1 MALPTGVDD
10 YKVTPR
16 SVLDCSNNS
25 AAADEV
31 RIMYPLVTIFIS
43 HLQGVPIV
51 CRVCVALSPVD
62 PWHCY
67 SNRNRS
73 CPYVDCNGKSRC
85 ETRDVNFLEIRRA
98 VAAGSATHPPW
109 VGKLA
114 A

>member
-1 MALPTGVDD
+1 LIIVDVAGVDGLGGLFLE
-10 YKVTPR
+10 R
-16 SVLDCSNNS
+16 ER
-25 AAADEV
+25 AGE
-31 RIMYPLVTIFIS
+31 
-43 HLQGVPIV
+43 Q
-51 CRVCVALSPVD
+51 
-62 PWHCY
+62 CY